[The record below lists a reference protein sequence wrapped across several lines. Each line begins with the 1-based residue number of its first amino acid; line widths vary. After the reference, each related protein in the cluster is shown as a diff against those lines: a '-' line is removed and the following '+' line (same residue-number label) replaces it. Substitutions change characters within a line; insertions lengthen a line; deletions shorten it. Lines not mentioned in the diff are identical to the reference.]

1 VAVRLGP
8 VLEAR
13 RVGRG
18 AEGPRRCV
26 EPPVGGARRYKEP
39 EDHGLM
45 YGWGFEDLDGHL
57 WEFLWMDPA
66 APQGPHA

>member
-1 VAVRLGP
+1 
-8 VLEAR
+8 
-13 RVGRG
+13 
-18 AEGPRRCV
+18 
-26 EPPVGGARRYKEP
+26 VGGARRYKEP